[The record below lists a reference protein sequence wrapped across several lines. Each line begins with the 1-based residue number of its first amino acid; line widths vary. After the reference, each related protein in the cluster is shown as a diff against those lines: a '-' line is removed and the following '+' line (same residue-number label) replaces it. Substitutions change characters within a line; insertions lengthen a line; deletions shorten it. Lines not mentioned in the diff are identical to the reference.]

1 MLQIYICDDEPSV
14 LKYLSGFISR
24 IAQKNNLEICLSCYE
39 DARRLIFDLED
50 HINGADII
58 YLDVLMN
65 SCNGIEA
72 GKQIR
77 ALGCEAQLLYLTN
90 SKHHAIASFDTSP
103 LHYILKDDI
112 ASEKFEHIF
121 LAAVKKA
128 QKKTQDIFY
137 YEFQQELVCVPVP
150 DIIYLEICG
159 RIVTLHTSA
168 GPHRFY
174 SSMKSLSERLSPFG
188 FIRTHKSF
196 LVNPRYIERVSSHK
210 IMLRGQGEIPVGN
223 KYAKEIR
230 RSILHYFNHMFGNP
244 PSLESQ
250 SMP

>member
-39 DARRLIFDLED
+39 DARQLIFDLED

-72 GKQIR
+72 GKKIR

-128 QKKTQDIFY
+128 QKKTQDISVSY
-137 YEFQQELVCVPVP
+137 THLRHHCAVNILRRLVDVHL
-150 DIIYLEICG
+150 DRGDL
-159 RIVTLHTSA
+159 L
-168 GPHRFY
+168 
-174 SSMKSLSERLSPFG
+174 
-188 FIRTHKSF
+188 
-196 LVNPRYIERVSSHK
+196 
-210 IMLRGQGEIPVGN
+210 LRG
-223 KYAKEIR
+223 IR
-230 RSILHYFNHMFGNP
+230 PIIQSVDFPAHHIRSDDRNSAQYDRQDNRNQEAEEHPRSNLH
-244 PSLESQ
+244 LL
-250 SMP
+250 